1 MLIINN
7 VLDKHAPFKEQAKRK
22 EKLRFKPCIT
32 KGILTFIKQKNKIY
46 KEMIKA
52 KNSQTKQIKLNL
64 YKKYRNIIVDL
75 LKKSKES
82 HYRKYF
88 EDNKRNCKAVWNG
101 INEIIYSKSKANA
114 WEPNYLL
121 INGKAV
127 SQPKDIAEHF
137 NDYFTSISKELQK
150 HIPPTKRN
158 FSDYLKNP
166 VGESFFLTPTTP
178 EEISDLIQTLSSNK
192 STGPNSIPTPILKKI
207 KYEISIRQSLKI
219 RLKTG
224 SFPTY

>member
-88 EDNKRNCKAVWNG
+88 EDNKRICKAVWNRF
-101 INEIIYSKSKANA
+101 NEIIYSKSKVDA
-114 WEPNYLL
+114 WEPNF
-121 INGKAV
+121 
-127 SQPKDIAEHF
+127 QPKDIADYF
-137 NDYFTSISKELQK
+137 NDYFTSVSKKLQK

-158 FSDYLKNP
+158 FSNNLKNP
-166 VGESFFLTPTTP
+166 NVESLFMTLTTSVR
-178 EEISDLIQTLSSNK
+178 IKALDLTVY
-192 STGPNSIPTPILKKI
+192 PH
-207 KYEISIRQSLKI
+207 QS
-219 RLKTG
+219 
-224 SFPTY
+224 